1 MVSLANGP
9 FQCLTLSLLILP
21 PILLTTYF
29 LAAFPSPPEP
39 LVIYPS
45 LESLPKAHS
54 SWEIYPEDFYQ
65 GGAYARFPYGKVR
78 YWLIGP
84 EDGKKVVLIHGLS
97 IPAMVWKDV
106 APALASRGYRVL
118 LYDLYGRGYS
128 DAPSTTYSTA
138 LYTAQ
143 LALLMQHIKWD
154 KAHVVGV
161 SMGGAIAAAFTS
173 QFPHLVEDRVV
184 LIACAG
190 MMDSS
195 DLPRTAKFMSSPLVQ
210 TLTGSSLVRSYL
222 QHLISSKGNTSLM
235 VSAHVA
241 TEADNPEQHPLTG
254 GGEAEATD
262 PAKVFTTKEAGDGRI
277 QEIVRIQSAHLPGY
291 NAAVASSLRDGPIRG
306 LTSAF
311 ADGDAWNNKR
321 VVVIHGTK
329 DNTVPYKYAARI
341 KETIERA
348 VGERN
353 AGAVNV
359 TVVTVE
365 GGKHD
370 LTVSHPKLVVDE
382 ISELFS

>member
-39 LVIYPS
+39 LIIYPS
-45 LESLPKAHS
+45 LELLPKAHA
-54 SWEIYPEDFYQ
+54 SWDIYPEDFYQ

-97 IPAMVWKDV
+97 IPAMIWKDV
-106 APALASRGYRVL
+106 APVLASRGYRVL

-128 DAPSTTYSTA
+128 DAPSTTYSAA

-173 QFPHLVEDRVV
+173 HFPHLVEDRVV

-190 MMDSS
+190 IMESS

-210 TLTGSSLVRSYL
+210 TLTGSSIVRSYL

-235 VSAHVA
+235 VSAHVV
-241 TEADNPEQHPLTG
+241 TEAGTSGQQPLTG
-254 GGEAEATD
+254 QGEAEATD
-262 PAKVFTTKEAGDGRI
+262 SVKVFTAKEAGDGRI

-311 ADGDAWNNKR
+311 AEGDAWSSKR
-321 VVVIHGTK
+321 VVLIHGTK

-341 KETIERA
+341 KETIERG

-353 AGAVNV
+353 AGAVK
-359 TVVTVE
+359 VVTVE

-382 ISELFS
+382 ISGLFL

>member
-235 VSAHVA
+235 VSAH
-241 TEADNPEQHPLTG
+241 
-254 GGEAEATD
+254 
-262 PAKVFTTKEAGDGRI
+262 
-277 QEIVRIQSAHLPGY
+277 IVRIQSAHLPGY